1 MHYSYIG
8 AALVAIAAS
17 SHGVHAAEDASSVA
31 ARFGAMPTVENI
43 SLSPDGTK
51 VAIVTP
57 ASGGQ
62 VLMVADV
69 AVGGAPTQI
78 LRADAKD
85 GQLSTCVWSDNA
97 RIICTIFGISNDAG
111 LLLGYTRNV
120 AVSADGSKIVNLT
133 ARSSMTALG
142 IMQDGGTVLDW
153 DLPDQPGAVLMTR
166 QFVPERSIG
175 THLAKTSEGLG
186 VEAIDTVTLRR
197 RTVEGA
203 KHGAVEYISDG
214 HGVIRILGMR
224 ALEGTGYYSNK
235 LRYSYRPIGS
245 RDWNAL
251 SAVKTG
257 VQTSDGFVPQAVD
270 SARNLVY
277 GFDNKDGYQALYS
290 ITLDPALKKE
300 VVLARNDVDIDGLI
314 RIGRDARVVGASYA
328 TDRRTNEYFDPELR
342 KLSAALSKA
351 LPGQPKVD
359 IIDAD
364 EHEGKLLIIASSD
377 TNPGQTYLFDKSTRK
392 LAEVLPLRPALQG
405 ATLAAM
411 KPISYK
417 AADGTM
423 IPAYLTLPAGSN
435 GKGLPAIVMPHG
447 GPSSRDE
454 WGFDWL
460 VQFYAARGF
469 AVIQPNYRGSAG
481 LVRPGIRK
489 TAFSRGAPLW
499 VTSTTRD
506 AGCLRKASR
515 HRASWQSSAGPTAA
529 MLPCRAASSIR
540 ICSRRS
546 SPSLRLPI
554 SPR

>member
-1 MHYSYIG
+1 LNYHYIG
-8 AALVAIAAS
+8 AALVAITALP
-17 SHGVHAAEDASSVA
+17 HAAYAAEEDTTLA
-31 ARFGAMPTVENI
+31 AKFGAMPTVEGI

-57 ASGGQ
+57 DHGGQ
-62 VLMVADV
+62 ALMVADFS
-69 AVGGAPTQI
+69 VGGEPKRI
-78 LRADAKD
+78 LHADAKD
-85 GQLSTCVWSDNA
+85 GRLATCVWSNNT
-97 RIICTIFGISNDAG
+97 RIVCTIYGISDDAG

-120 AVSADGSKIVNLT
+120 AVSADGTKIVNLS
-133 ARSSMTALG
+133 ARTSPKALG
-142 IMQDGGTVLDW
+142 IMQDGGTILDW

-166 QFVPERSIG
+166 QFVPENTAG
-175 THLAKTSEGLG
+175 THLAKTAEGLG

-197 RTVEGA
+197 KTVESA

-214 HGVIRILGMR
+214 HGVVRILGIR
-224 ALEGTGYYSNK
+224 PLEGTGYYSEK
-235 LRYSYRPIGS
+235 LRYSYRPAGS
-245 RDWNAL
+245 RNWTAL
-251 SAVKTG
+251 SSVTSG
-257 VQTSDGFVPQAVD
+257 VQTSDGFAPKAVD

-277 GFDNKDGYQALYS
+277 GFDDKDGYRALYS
-290 ITLDPALKKE
+290 ITLDPSLKRE

-351 LPGQPKVD
+351 LPGQPAVD

-405 ATLAAM
+405 ATLSPM
-411 KPISYK
+411 TPISYK
-417 AADGTM
+417 ASDGTM
-423 IPAYLTLPAGSN
+423 IPAYLTLPHGST
-435 GKGLPAIVMPHG
+435 GRGLPAIVMPHG

-460 VQFYAARGF
+460 VQFYAAKGF

-481 LVRPGIRK
+481 YGSFPVVAHCRGRRQRCWPLACGARYCGTGEAGDRRLV
-489 TAFSRGAPLW
+489 
-499 VTSTTRD
+499 
-506 AGCLRKASR
+506 LRR
-515 HRASWQSSAGPTAA
+515 LR
-529 MLPCRAASSIR
+529 RAAEQR
-540 ICSRRS
+540 AR
-546 SPSLRLPI
+546 P
-554 SPR
+554 